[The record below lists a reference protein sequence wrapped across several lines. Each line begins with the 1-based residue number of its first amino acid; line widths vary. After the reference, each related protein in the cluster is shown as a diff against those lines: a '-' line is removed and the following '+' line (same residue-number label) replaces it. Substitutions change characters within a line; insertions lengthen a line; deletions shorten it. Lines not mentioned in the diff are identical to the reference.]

1 MPTIQCAVDAS
12 LNRQRV
18 CLLIMVVML
27 FDNFRRGAASHH
39 QSSQDDYYAPKR
51 DKVRPYTDGL
61 PVNFDFLHIVV
72 C

>member
-1 MPTIQCAVDAS
+1 VPRVQLLIDHR

-18 CLLIMVVML
+18 GLFVVVVML
-27 FDNFRRGAASHH
+27 FDDFRGGAASQH

-72 C
+72 D